1 MRNQIDFS
9 RIERITPREDSW
21 DMVCA
26 RLDSSKKRKVLD
38 FFQMRSMFA
47 IAASF
52 IAVAF
57 IAAFTTFHKMDS
69 ETLLIKSVASDEL
82 VSWYNDL
89 GESSDDEL
97 ETLDNYTSISYL
109 MKESK

>member
-9 RIERITPREDSW
+9 KLERIQPKENSW

-26 RLDSSKKRKVLD
+26 RLDSSKKNKVIS
-38 FFQMRSMFA
+38 FFQMRSIFA

-57 IAAFTTFHKMDS
+57 IAAFTVFQKMDS
-69 ETLLIKSVASDEL
+69 EQLLIKSVASDEL

-89 GESSDDEL
+89 GETSDDEL
-97 ETLDNYTSISYL
+97 ETFDNYTSISYL